1 MVFVYIKI
9 SMTSF
14 KLLLKIAKTDM
25 INIKYALELFI
36 DTAGNICKK
45 NDMKSLKFNTFEIKK
60 HEIKN
65 IKKIINGYRNIN

>member
-36 DTAGNICKK
+36 DTAGNI
-45 NDMKSLKFNTFEIKK
+45 LKK